1 VRKIQAHHIHAGSN
15 QIADDSLGIRS
26 RPERGHDFGAA
37 LGWGFVQA
45 DFRKRHETA
54 PGLILVGS
62 KGFSIGYEG
71 CNGDAAASIVNGSG
85 GNQLAGVLA
94 GTGKFKK
101 SRAAA
106 AFSILVLTE
115 TTMPSGF
122 FLMKKPPSTRPRCQY
137 VERNRSDME

>member
-85 GNQLAGVLA
+85 GNQLAGVFDSGAYRNYDAEWLFPHEKA
-94 GTGKFKK
+94 TLHT
-101 SRAAA
+101 AAM
-106 AFSILVLTE
+106 SIC
-115 TTMPSGF
+115 GA
-122 FLMKKPPSTRPRCQY
+122 KPL
-137 VERNRSDME
+137 